1 MQYHSVK
8 QPNPKP
14 TEGRHMK
21 LRTVPVVLILLGVL
35 LLLDNL
41 NILPNLGRLFEVW
54 WPVILIA
61 AGVVMMTRR

>member
-1 MQYHSVK
+1 
-8 QPNPKP
+8 
-14 TEGRHMK
+14 MK